1 MSRGPSHSHFSR
13 TGTAVTTPFFA
24 DKSDASTNGSG
35 NGDGRRERL
44 RFTSF
49 SFTRSP
55 SAFCKASVELEWM
68 GGERFLGRA
77 EGNASPAGDL
87 RLAAEATL
95 RAISQ
100 FSKGAISFEVLG
112 VKALRAFDANVV
124 IVSVLARREGAEQR
138 LLGCH
143 LADEDSLRS
152 AVLATLQATNR
163 ILGAAVSGE

>member
-1 MSRGPSHSHFSR
+1 M
-13 TGTAVTTPFFA
+13 
-24 DKSDASTNGSG
+24 
-35 NGDGRRERL
+35 
-44 RFTSF
+44 RFQ
-49 SFTRSP
+49 
-55 SAFCKASVELEWM
+55 
-68 GGERFLGRA
+68 GRA
-77 EGNASPAGDL
+77 EGIASPAGDL

-100 FSKGAISFEVLG
+100 FSKGAISFEVIG

-124 IVSVLARREGAEQR
+124 IVSVLARRQGTEQR

-163 ILGAAVSGE
+163 IMGAVISGD

>member
-1 MSRGPSHSHFSR
+1 
-13 TGTAVTTPFFA
+13 VTTPFFA
-24 DKSDASTNGSG
+24 DKSDASSSNGSG
-35 NGDGRRERL
+35 NSDGRRERL
-44 RFTSF
+44 RFTAF

-55 SAFCKASVELEWM
+55 SAFCNAHVELEWTDGM
-68 GGERFLGRA
+68 RFQGRA
-77 EGNASPAGDL
+77 EGIASPAGDL

-100 FSKGAISFEVLG
+100 FSKGAISFEVIG

-124 IVSVLARREGAEQR
+124 IVSVLARRQGTEQR

-163 ILGAAVSGE
+163 IMGAVISGD